1 MTHACAPAIT
11 LTDSAAHGAATP
23 SRPSTARRWAR
34 ALQLTA
40 PIVSRPHRIM
50 PLVVEERAHTAPDSP
65 ALLSDGESLSYS
77 GLATRAR
84 HYSRW
89 AVEHGVG
96 RGTVV
101 ALLMPNRPE
110 YLAIW
115 LGVTRV
121 GGVVA
126 LLNTNLAGPA
136 LAHCI
141 DTAAPAHVIADAALA
156 AGIDDV
162 RDDVAAR
169 PRFWIHGGARDGFDR
184 IDDVEQSPGIEAYD
198 IERPAQS
205 ERQRVDGVT
214 IDDPALYIYTSGT
227 TGLPKA
233 AVVTHARIMQWSHW
247 FAGLMNVRPD
257 DRLYNCLPLYHSV
270 GGVLAIGAAL
280 AGGASVV
287 IRDGFSAR
295 AFWSDIVRWDCTLFQ
310 YIGELCRY
318 LLHAPADPLE
328 RGHRVRLCCG
338 NGLRPD
344 VWTPFKERF
353 RIPGILEFYASTE
366 GNVSLVNVE
375 GEPGSIG
382 RIPAYLAH
390 RFPIA
395 LVKYDAGAAAPARDG
410 TGFCVRCGPNE
421 VGEAIGPL
429 LKDSSNIGSRFDG
442 YTDRDES
449 RKKIVRDVFKRG
461 DAWYRTGDLMRQ
473 DDRGFFYFVDRI
485 GDTFR
490 WKGENVS
497 TAEVAAALG
506 GSPDVRDVCVYGV
519 EVPGCEGRAGMA
531 TIVADRALDL
541 AALRAHLVNRLPG
554 YAHPVFLRI
563 RDELDVTTTFKHV
576 KQTLVREGYDP
587 TVVTDR
593 LYFHDRDRHAFV
605 PLERSLFIQIQNGE
619 IRS

>member
-1 MTHACAPAIT
+1 MTRMPA
-11 LTDSAAHGAATP
+11 AAMALDDPAANDAATLG
-23 SRPSTARRWAR
+23 RLSTARRWAR
-34 ALQLTA
+34 ALELTA
-40 PIVSRPHRIM
+40 PIVTQPHRIL
-50 PLVVEERAHTAPDSP
+50 PAVVEERAQIAPDSP
-65 ALLSDGESLSYS
+65 ALVSDRERLSYS
-77 GLATRAR
+77 ALATRSR
-84 HYSRW
+84 QYSRW

-96 RGTVV
+96 TGTVV

-121 GGVVA
+121 GGIVA

-141 DTAAPAHVIADAALA
+141 NTAAPAHVIADAELA
-156 AGIDDV
+156 ARVDDV
-162 RDDVAAR
+162 RHDIAAT
-169 PRFWIHGGARDGFDR
+169 PRFWIHGGARCFFDR
-184 IDDVEQSPGIEAYD
+184 IDDVEPALGVDAPD
-198 IERPAQS
+198 AARRP
-205 ERQRVDGVT
+205 VT
-214 IDDPALYIYTSGT
+214 LDDAALYIYTSGT

-257 DRLYNCLPLYHSV
+257 DRLYCCLPLYHSV

-295 AFWSDIVRWDCTLFQ
+295 AFWTDIIRWDCTLFQ

-318 LLHAPADPLE
+318 LLHAPPDPLE
-328 RGHRVRLCCG
+328 RRHRVRLCCG
-338 NGLRPD
+338 NGLRAD

-353 RIPGILEFYASTE
+353 RIPEILEFYASTE
-366 GNVSLVNVE
+366 GNVSLMNVE

-382 RIPAYLAH
+382 RVPTYLAH
-390 RFPIA
+390 RFPAA
-395 LVKYDAGAAAPARDG
+395 LVKYDAEAAAPARDAS
-410 TGFCVRCGPNE
+410 GFCVRCRRNE

-429 LKDSSNIGSRFDG
+429 LKNPSNIASRFDG

-449 RKKIVRDVFKRG
+449 QKKIVRDVFQRG

-473 DDRGFFYFVDRI
+473 DDRGFVYFVDRI

-497 TAEVAAALG
+497 TTEVAAALG
-506 GSPDVRDVCVYGV
+506 ALPGVRDVCVYGV
-519 EVPGCEGRAGMA
+519 AIPGCEGRAGMA
-531 TIVADRALDL
+531 TIVAERGFDL
-541 AALRAHLVNRLPG
+541 ATLRVHLVDRLPA
-554 YAHPVFLRI
+554 YARPTFLRI

-576 KQTLVREGYDP
+576 KEVLVREGYDP
-587 TVVTDR
+587 TVVIDR
-593 LYFHDRDRHAFV
+593 LYFNDRERQAFV
-605 PLERSLFIQIQNGE
+605 PLDRPLFTRIQNGE